1 MKLIARFFLVFAFM
15 ASAVSAHASCAD
27 WSKTASSNA
36 TADPTINWSVGM
48 APSAVSASG
57 RAMMA
62 RLAECRDDLS
72 GSLTTGGTSTA
83 YTLTTNQGIANPP
96 KNGQALAFTAH
107 ATNGTAATLAVDG
120 GTAYPLQT
128 ASGTAA
134 SAAILIAGTP
144 YTVKFNNSASAWVLH
159 GFYGAPFSVPL
170 GAMLPYTGASAP
182 NSNFVL
188 PAGQCIS
195 RTTYA
200 TYFALVGTTYGGC
213 DGSTTFAVP
222 DMRGRTI
229 AALDNLGGSAA
240 NRLTSTYYGASTTTL
255 GTAGG
260 SQSQTMVQ
268 ANLPSIN
275 FTVTIPAGEGNHS
288 HPTGSNGFGLLTA
301 NSSAN
306 VGGGGIFGVGGP
318 AGTSAATL
326 PEMRGTAASGGS
338 GTPISTVMPA
348 IVISYILRVL

>member
-1 MKLIARFFLVFAFM
+1 MKLIARIFLVLAFM

-48 APSAVSASG
+48 SPSAVSASG

-83 YTLTTNQGIANPP
+83 YTLTTNQGIDNPP
-96 KNGQALAFTAH
+96 NNGQALAFTAH

-120 GTAYPLQT
+120 GTAYPIQT
-128 ASGTAA
+128 ASGSAA
-134 SAAILIAGTP
+134 SAAVLIAGTP
-144 YTVKFNNSASAWVLH
+144 YTVKFDNSASAWVLH
-159 GFYGAPFSVPL
+159 GFFGQPFVVPIGTL
-170 GAMLPYTGASAP
+170 LPYTGTSAP

-222 DMRGRTI
+222 DLRGK
-229 AALDNLGGSAA
+229 ALYALDNLGGSAA
-240 NRLTSTYYGASTTTL
+240 GILTSTYAGASTTAI
-255 GTAGG
+255 GTAIGT
-260 SQSQTMVQ
+260 QSKTIGQT
-268 ANLPSIN
+268 NLPA
-275 FTVTIPAGEGNHS
+275 VTLSVSGSASVTSSAADILVNSGLAAGPSGGP
-288 HPTGSNGFGLLTA
+288 PTGNLGNLSTI
-301 NSSAN
+301 SSS
-306 VGGGGIFGVGGP
+306 GSITGT
-318 AGTSAATL
+318 TSAL
-326 PEMRGTAASGGS
+326 GS
-338 GTPISTVMPA
+338 GTAISAVPPGMMMTF
-348 IVISYILRVL
+348 ILRVL